1 VLVLVLLLPELV
13 MAAQCRVGEVVRL
26 VGEVSVVRPARQFVP
41 VIGMQICMGDR
52 FVTGGASI
60 AELRLRDGSLDH
72 GGQKQRFHGA

>member
-1 VLVLVLLLPELV
+1 MKGFRRVLVLVLLLPELV

-52 FVTGGASI
+52 FVTGAPVLPSFVC
-60 AELRLRDGSLDH
+60 AMAH
-72 GGQKQRFHGA
+72 